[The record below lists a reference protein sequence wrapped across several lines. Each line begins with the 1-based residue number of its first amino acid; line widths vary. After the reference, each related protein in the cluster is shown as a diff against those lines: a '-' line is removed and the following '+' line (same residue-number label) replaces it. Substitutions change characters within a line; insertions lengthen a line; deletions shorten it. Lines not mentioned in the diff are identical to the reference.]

1 MYEITYVEKRE
12 SLGTPTTQRMLQLQ
26 RSQCS
31 VLRRRLAA
39 ADQLIKCG
47 SLPQCHE
54 LAQLMRISIQVII
67 VTGIL
72 LAPLRSFIIA
82 LLQQLALDFL
92 RLVSLLHAHARK
104 IRTGAS
110 IPQLAMAQLPL
121 TPICCHRW
129 CPCRV
134 LPTLSYYRVL
144 IESHICR
151 VVWHNNGIERITLS
165 DLGRFICIAR
175 YLCGSWAFYS
185 ALCLWLLPSSV
196 LLRNV
201 IIWTRLFAKQGSK
214 TDRCTDYIQ

>member
-175 YLCGSWAFYS
+175 YLCGS
-185 ALCLWLLPSSV
+185 
-196 LLRNV
+196 
-201 IIWTRLFAKQGSK
+201 
-214 TDRCTDYIQ
+214 